1 MIPAEH
7 PAAAY
12 LEALYEMGE
21 EGIPLVQARLAE
33 WLGVS
38 AASVSEAVK
47 RLVRDGLVVNEGRR
61 LAFTEEGRRLAETLV
76 RRHRLVE
83 HFLIRILGLPWH
95 RAHEEAVRWERVVS
109 DEVEARF
116 VELLGDPS
124 TCPHGNPIPG
134 AARPVDLS
142 GLVPLRE
149 VEPGATV
156 VLRRLTEDLELD
168 LDVMRFLE
176 DSGLM
181 PGATIEVRSIAP
193 DGAVALRVGDRDVA
207 LGAHLRDNLWV
218 EPASVPRQGRPRA
231 VLRSRTA

>member
-21 EGIPLVQARLAE
+21 EGIPLVQARLAR

-38 AASVSEAVK
+38 AASASEAVK
-47 RLVRDGLVVNEGRR
+47 RLVRDGLVVNEGRGLR
-61 LAFTEEGRRLAETLV
+61 FTDEGRRLAETLV

-83 HFLIRILGLPWH
+83 HFLIRIVGLPWH
-95 RAHEEAVRWERVVS
+95 RAHEEAVRWEKVVS

-134 AARPVDLS
+134 AAAPVDLS
-142 GLVPLRE
+142 GLVPLRD
-149 VEPGATV
+149 VEPGSRV

-168 LDVMRFLE
+168 LGVMRFLE
-176 DSGLM
+176 ESGLV
-181 PGATIEVRSIAP
+181 PGAEVEVRSVAP
-193 DGAVALRVGDRDVA
+193 DGAMALRVGGRDVA
-207 LGAHLRDNLWV
+207 LGAQLSDNLWV
-218 EPASVPRQGRPRA
+218 EPAAGQRARA
-231 VLRSRTA
+231 VRARTA

>member
-21 EGIPLVQARLAE
+21 EGIPLVQARLAQ

-38 AASVSEAVK
+38 AASASEAVK

-61 LAFTEEGRRLAETLV
+61 LAFTETGRRLAETLV

-83 HFLIRILGLPWH
+83 HFLIRIVGLPWH
-95 RAHEEAVRWERVVS
+95 RAHHEAVRWGKVVS

-116 VELLGDPS
+116 VELLGDPA

-134 AARPVDLS
+134 AASPADLS
-142 GLVPLRE
+142 GLVRLRD
-149 VEPGATV
+149 VGPGCRV

-168 LDVMRFLE
+168 LEVMRFLE
-176 DSGLM
+176 ESGLV
-181 PGATIEVRSIAP
+181 PGADIEVRSVAP
-193 DGAVALRVGDRDVA
+193 DGAFALRVAGRDLA
-207 LGAHLRDNLWV
+207 LGAHLSDNLWV
-218 EPASVPRQGRPRA
+218 QPAPARRTPRRVVRPR
-231 VLRSRTA
+231 TA

>member
-1 MIPAEH
+1 MVPAEH

-21 EGIPLVQARLAE
+21 EGIPLVQARLAG

-38 AASVSEAVK
+38 AASASEAVK

-61 LAFTEEGRRLAETLV
+61 LAFTEAGRRLAESLV

-95 RAHEEAVRWERVVS
+95 RAHEEAVRWEKVVS

-116 VELLGDPS
+116 VELLGDPA

-134 AARPVDLS
+134 AASPVDLS
-142 GLVPLRE
+142 GLVRLRD
-149 VEPGATV
+149 VRPGSRV

-168 LDVMRFLE
+168 LEVMRFLE
-176 DSGLM
+176 ESGLV
-181 PGATIEVRSIAP
+181 PGAEIEVRSVAP
-193 DGAVALRVGDRDVA
+193 DGAFALRVGDREVA
-207 LGAHLRDNLWV
+207 LGAHLSDNLWV
-218 EPASVPRQGRPRA
+218 EPAPAPREPRA
-231 VLRSRTA
+231 VVRSRTA

>member
-1 MIPAEH
+1 MVPAEH

-21 EGIPLVQARLAE
+21 EDIPLVQARLAE

-38 AASVSEAVK
+38 AASASEAVR

-61 LAFTEEGRRLAETLV
+61 LAFTEAGQRLAEVLV

-95 RAHEEAVRWERVVS
+95 RAHEEAVRWEKVVS
-109 DEVEARF
+109 DEVERRF
-116 VELLGDPS
+116 VELLGDPA

-142 GLVPLRE
+142 RLVRLRD
-149 VEPGATV
+149 VGPGSRV

-168 LDVMRFLE
+168 LEVMRFLE
-176 DSGLM
+176 ESGLM
-181 PGATIEVRSIAP
+181 PGAEIEVRSVAP
-193 DGAVALRVGDRDVA
+193 DGAFALRVGDREVA
-207 LGAHLRDNLWV
+207 LGAHLSDNLWV
-218 EPASVPRQGRPRA
+218 EPAPARRGSRA
-231 VLRSRTA
+231 VVRSRTA

>member
-1 MIPAEH
+1 VVPAEH

-21 EGIPLVQARLAE
+21 EGIPLVQARLAR

-47 RLVRDGLVVNEGRR
+47 RLARDGLVVNRGRR
-61 LAFTEEGRRLAETLV
+61 LEFTEEGRRLAETLV

-83 HFLIRILGLPWH
+83 HFLIRVLGLPWH
-95 RAHEEAVRWERVVS
+95 RAHDEAVRWEKVVS
-109 DEVEARF
+109 DEVEGRL

-142 GLVPLRE
+142 GLVRLGDVR
-149 VEPGATV
+149 PGSRA

-168 LDVMRFLE
+168 LGVMRFLE
-176 DSGLM
+176 ESGLV
-181 PGATIEVRSIAP
+181 PGAEIEVRTVAP
-193 DGAVALRVGDRDVA
+193 DGAIGLRVGGRDVA
-207 LGAHLRDNLWV
+207 LGAHLSDNLWV
-218 EPASVPRQGRPRA
+218 EPAREPAGRGPRRA
-231 VLRSRTA
+231 VRTRTT

>member
-21 EGIPLVQARLAE
+21 EGIPLVQARLAQ

-38 AASVSEAVK
+38 AASASEAVK

-61 LAFTEEGRRLAETLV
+61 LAFTEPGRHLAETLV

-83 HFLIRILGLPWH
+83 HFLIRVVGLPWH
-95 RAHEEAVRWERVVS
+95 RAHHEAVRWEKVVS

-116 VELLGDPS
+116 VELLGDPA

-134 AARPVDLS
+134 AASPADLS
-142 GLVPLRE
+142 GLVRLRD
-149 VEPGATV
+149 VGPGCRV

-168 LDVMRFLE
+168 LEVMRFLE
-176 DSGLM
+176 ESGLV
-181 PGATIEVRSIAP
+181 PGAEIEVRSVAP
-193 DGAVALRVGDRDVA
+193 DGAFALRVGGRDLA
-207 LGAHLRDNLWV
+207 LGAHLSDNLWV
-218 EPASVPRQGRPRA
+218 QPAPAPRSPRRVVRPR
-231 VLRSRTA
+231 TA